1 MNIELLNTL
10 GSVIAN
16 ATPLV
21 ICSIGET
28 ITERAGVIN
37 LSLNGSLIACA
48 MAGFITARV
57 ISFGADVDAIQ
68 MIASAEAGLA
78 GGLLAAMLVGAL
90 IALIIALGS
99 IELRLDQVTV
109 GFILTLLMADLA
121 QFLSQ
126 EYTRI
131 PGPVVPKWP
140 LPVLQDL
147 PVLGPVF
154 FQQNVLVYF
163 SYALVIGVWFWLF
176 RTRPGM
182 AHRAIGERPEAAYAR
197 GTNVN
202 RMRYVYVV
210 LGGALVGIAG
220 AAYSLHFKPG
230 LANPPAMQGDGW
242 IALAIVIFG
251 GWHPFRV
258 VLGAW
263 LFAALRAVS
272 SDIQKNGLV
281 VLGQTIEFNFVLLN
295 GLPWV
300 MLIVTLLLVS
310 SGAIERLLM
319 ILPRPVQRRMRTLLR
334 SDPPRAIGTTFEVD

>member
-1 MNIELLNTL
+1 MNEELLNTL
-10 GSVIAN
+10 GSVVAN

-21 ICSIGET
+21 IASVGET

-37 LSLNGSLIACA
+37 LSLNGSLIATA
-48 MAGFITARV
+48 MAGFVVAWITNSLVA
-57 ISFGADVDAIQ
+57 
-68 MIASAEAGLA
+68 
-78 GGLLAAMLVGAL
+78 GLLAAMLVGAL
-90 IALIIALGS
+90 IALIIALSS

-109 GFILTLLMADLA
+109 GFILTLLAADLA
-121 QFLSQ
+121 QFLGQ

-131 PGPVVPKWP
+131 PGPVVPKWSFP
-140 LPVLQDL
+140 LLQDVPL
-147 PVLGPVF
+147 LGQVF

-163 SYALVIGVWFWLF
+163 SYALVIFVWFWLF

-202 RMRYVYVV
+202 RMRYAYVM
-210 LGGALVGIAG
+210 LGGALVGLAG

-230 LANPPAMQGDGW
+230 LSNPPAMQGDGW

-263 LFAALRAVS
+263 LFAGLRAVS
-272 SDIQKNGLV
+272 SDIQKNGLSL
-281 VLGQTIEFNFVLLN
+281 LGQTLEFNFVLLN

-310 SGAIERLLM
+310 SGAIERLLL
-319 ILPRPVQRRMRTLLR
+319 ILPSRFQRRMRAVLR

>member
-1 MNIELLNTL
+1 MNEELLNTL
-10 GSVIAN
+10 GSVVAN

-21 ICSIGET
+21 IASIGET

-37 LSLNGSLIACA
+37 LSLNGSLIATA
-48 MAGFITARV
+48 MAGFVVAWLTNSLVA
-57 ISFGADVDAIQ
+57 
-68 MIASAEAGLA
+68 
-78 GGLLAAMLVGAL
+78 GLLAAMLVGAL
-90 IALIIALGS
+90 IALIIALSS

-109 GFILTLLMADLA
+109 GFILTLLAADLA
-121 QFLSQ
+121 QFLGQ

-131 PGPVVPKWP
+131 PGPVVPRWAFP
-140 LPVLQDL
+140 LLQDVPL
-147 PVLGPVF
+147 LGPVF

-163 SYALVIGVWFWLF
+163 SYALVIFVWLWLF

-202 RMRYVYVV
+202 RMRYVYVM
-210 LGGALVGIAG
+210 LGGALVGLAG

-230 LANPPAMQGDGW
+230 LSNPPAMQGDGW

-263 LFAALRAVS
+263 LFAGLRAVS
-272 SDIQKNGLV
+272 SDIQKNGLS
-281 VLGQTIEFNFVLLN
+281 LFGQTLEFNFVLLN

-310 SGAIERLLM
+310 SGAIERLLQ
-319 ILPRPVQRRMRTLLR
+319 ILPRRFQRRMRAVLR

>member
-1 MNIELLNTL
+1 MNEELLNTL
-10 GSVIAN
+10 GSVVAN

-21 ICSIGET
+21 IASVGET

-37 LSLNGSLIACA
+37 LSLNGSLIATA
-48 MAGFITARV
+48 MAGFVVAWITNSLVA
-57 ISFGADVDAIQ
+57 
-68 MIASAEAGLA
+68 
-78 GGLLAAMLVGAL
+78 GLLAAMLVGAL
-90 IALIIALGS
+90 IALIIALSS

-109 GFILTLLMADLA
+109 GFILTLLAADLA
-121 QFLSQ
+121 QFLGQ

-131 PGPVVPKWP
+131 PGPVVPKWSIP
-140 LPVLQDL
+140 LLQDVPL
-147 PVLGPVF
+147 LGQVF

-163 SYALVIGVWFWLF
+163 SYALVIFVWFWLF

-202 RMRYVYVV
+202 RMRYVYVM
-210 LGGALVGIAG
+210 LGGALVGLAG

-230 LANPPAMQGDGW
+230 LSNPPAMQGDGW

-263 LFAALRAVS
+263 LFAGLRAVS
-272 SDIQKNGLV
+272 SDIQKNGLSL
-281 VLGQTIEFNFVLLN
+281 LGQTLEFNFVLLN

-310 SGAIERLLM
+310 SGAIERLLL
-319 ILPRPVQRRMRTLLR
+319 ILPSRFQRRMRAVLR

>member
-1 MNIELLNTL
+1 MNEELLNTL
-10 GSVIAN
+10 GSVVAN

-21 ICSIGET
+21 IASIGET

-37 LSLNGSLIACA
+37 LSLNGSLIATA
-48 MAGFITARV
+48 MAGFVVAWFTNSLV
-57 ISFGADVDAIQ
+57 
-68 MIASAEAGLA
+68 AGM
-78 GGLLAAMLVGAL
+78 LAAMLVGAF
-90 IALIIALGS
+90 IALIIALSS

-109 GFILTLLMADLA
+109 GFILTLLAADLA
-121 QFLSQ
+121 QFLGQ

-131 PGPVVPKWP
+131 PGPVVTKWSLPILENVP
-140 LPVLQDL
+140 L
-147 PVLGPVF
+147 LGPVF
-154 FQQNVLVYF
+154 FQQNLLVYF

-202 RMRYVYVV
+202 RMRYVYVLV
-210 LGGALVGIAG
+210 GGALVGLAG

-230 LANPPAMQGDGW
+230 LSNPPAMQGDGW

-263 LFAALRAVS
+263 LFAGLRAVS
-272 SDIQKNGLV
+272 SDIQKNGLEL
-281 VLGQTIEFNFVLLN
+281 LGRTLEFNFVLLN

-310 SGAIERLLM
+310 SGVLERLLL
-319 ILPRPVQRRMRTLLR
+319 ILPHRFQRRMRAVLR